1 MTVSGGR
8 AAGMLRK
15 RSLQALVGLCAVAAV
30 LFSACGGSSPRAT
43 ESNSGISDVSTGTPT
58 SVAEPEPE
66 SDPGVIVD
74 DDIPITPTSTP
85 EPEQED
91 FRFFSVE
98 PDATWQAVFDNL
110 TAPEQSCIRDAL
122 GGELRESAMALPV
135 FGIFEDP
142 SSRQWEAE
150 MISCLLPESAQIV
163 FLPRFIAMMSLA
175 LRDELGVEGSVET
188 DLCMRDRVFEM
199 GIGAVTSAFTEGD
212 DAAVRN
218 LIFTMMA
225 CEPELFYTSRAEAM
239 GVEPMVLNE
248 EEQSCIREW
257 ADSLDES
264 ERTLFLSPKD
274 NPAVLTELGIGMIA
288 CTPDLLIDSL
298 GSELGMEMSALSDSE
313 EACLQDWIRNLDA
326 HQLVRITEDDPE
338 AIAGFGLGFITCIP
352 EFFVTA
358 FAAGIGME
366 TPALSDSEEACL
378 QDWIMDLDVDGLLVM
393 MFPEDNP
400 NAALLLGFELFVC
413 VPELLPPDFAVDRIE
428 ETV

>member
-1 MTVSGGR
+1 
-8 AAGMLRK
+8 
-15 RSLQALVGLCAVAAV
+15 
-30 LFSACGGSSPRAT
+30 
-43 ESNSGISDVSTGTPT
+43 
-58 SVAEPEPE
+58 
-66 SDPGVIVD
+66 
-74 DDIPITPTSTP
+74 
-85 EPEQED
+85 
-91 FRFFSVE
+91 
-98 PDATWQAVFDNL
+98 
-110 TAPEQSCIRDAL
+110 
-122 GGELRESAMALPV
+122 MALPV